1 MPVCTFCCKL
11 RCLLS
16 IVLMVAGLFLL
27 SSQTAEAEETAS
39 TSTAQASVQ
48 TASGASAGEQAV
60 ASIKNNSAGSV
71 NSGYLMQLVGG
82 LLVVLVSIVVLAW
95 FAKRFNRLQTSSDG
109 SLQIIGGISMGARER
124 VVLVRA
130 GDEQILLGVSPGRIN
145 ALHVLNEKADANDAV
160 VVNQTTATGSHSFA
174 DKLQSVVEKTCNAA
188 AGKDAHGRRILR
200 AGVK

>member
-27 SSQTAEAEETAS
+27 SSQTAEADVPAS
-39 TSTAQASVQ
+39 TPVANESVQ
-48 TASGASAGEQAV
+48 TANASSAGEQAV
-60 ASIKNNSAGSV
+60 ASIKNNNAGSV

-145 ALHVLNEKADANDAV
+145 ALHVLSDKVDTNDAV
-160 VVNQTTATGSHSFA
+160 VANQATASGSHSFA
-174 DKLQSVVEKTCNAA
+174 DKLQAVGEKTCNAA
-188 AGKDAHGRRILR
+188 TGKDAQGRRVLR

>member
-16 IVLMVAGLFLL
+16 IVLMVTGLFLL

-39 TSTAQASVQ
+39 ISTAQASVQ
-48 TASGASAGEQAV
+48 MANDASAGEQAV

-82 LLVVLVSIVVLAW
+82 LLVVLVCIVVLAW

-145 ALHVLNEKADANDAV
+145 ALHVLNEKADTNDAV
-160 VVNQTTATGSHSFA
+160 VANQTTATGSHSFA

-188 AGKDAHGRRILR
+188 AVKDVHGRRILG

>member
-16 IVLMVAGLFLL
+16 VLLMVAGLFLL
-27 SSQTAEAEETAS
+27 STQSAKAS
-39 TSTAQASVQ
+39 DAVSTPPAASSVQ
-48 TASGASAGEQAV
+48 TVTEASAGEQAT
-60 ASIKNNSAGSV
+60 ASIKNNHASSV

-145 ALHVLNEKADANDAV
+145 ALHVLKAKVDVSHAE
-160 VVNQTTATGSHSFA
+160 ATHHAAAPGSSRFA
-174 DKLQSVVEKTCNAA
+174 DKLQAVVEKTCNIT
-188 AGKDAHGRRILR
+188 AGKDIQGRRFLK

>member
-16 IVLMVAGLFLL
+16 IVLMAAGLFLL
-27 SSQTAEAEETAS
+27 STQTADAAPETAVDAS
-39 TSTAQASVQ
+39 QPVAHATA
-48 TASGASAGEQAV
+48 GAQAV
-60 ASIKNNSAGSV
+60 ASIKNNNAGSV

-145 ALHVLNEKADANDAV
+145 ALHVLNAKAGAH
-160 VVNQTTATGSHSFA
+160 TAADGAGSSGFA
-174 DKLQSVVEKTCNAA
+174 DKLQAVVEKTCNMT
-188 AGKDAHGRRILR
+188 AGRNAQGRRFLR
-200 AGVK
+200 AGAK